1 MRNLSHFVFV
11 LPLSARQPQRPGY
24 QLEAMPAC
32 TRTLTRFGGRIMLY
46 HFK

>member
-11 LPLSARQPQRPGY
+11 RLKRPQRLGR
-24 QLEAMPAC
+24 QLEALPAC
-32 TRTLTRFGGRIMLY
+32 RKGLTRFGGRIMLY